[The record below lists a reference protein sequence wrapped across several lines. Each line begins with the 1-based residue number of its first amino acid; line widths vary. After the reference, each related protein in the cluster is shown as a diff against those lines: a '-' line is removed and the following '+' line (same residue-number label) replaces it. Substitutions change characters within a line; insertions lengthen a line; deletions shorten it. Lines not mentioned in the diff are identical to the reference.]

1 MTNKDDLSV
10 QRWLLLGLVVST
22 TAVASTRLLAIFR
35 SEDVAML
42 EILLVA
48 VFTVLFAW
56 ITISFWVGCLG
67 AHALWRRQTKLPLL
81 EPPSPAALA
90 AKGGARTVLVMPV
103 HNENCVQVFA
113 RLQAIW
119 ESIRAAGAG
128 EQFDFFVLSD
138 SNEIAA
144 CAGEQREW
152 RRFHDNSPDAR
163 IFYRRRQRNIG
174 HKSGNIAEFC
184 TNWGAMYAYMV
195 VLDADSLMTGETLAK
210 LTRLMDANPRTALIQ
225 VVPLLIGGHS
235 LFARAQQFASW
246 AYGRVYAAGLARLQG
261 PDGNYWGHN
270 AIIRIRPFM
279 ENCGLPILPGPPPLG
294 GEIMSHDFVE
304 AALLRRAGWDLWLTT
319 DIGGSYEASPPTL
332 IEFLKRDRRWCQG
345 NLQHITLMFAQGLRL
360 PSRLHFALGAMSYL
374 SSPLWLVLVVLFA
387 LNAVQLEKIAAVTYV
402 GRYPM
407 LAWPISHTVAFVSL
421 AIAAMAMLFGPKIL
435 ALILLLRDPQALR
448 DYGGASRAILGVIT
462 ESILS
467 TLLAPIFMLSHSWFV
482 FNILLGR
489 TARWGAQLR
498 GGNGTG
504 LWQSTRAFAPHTFI
518 ASAVGLAAWYW
529 TPGDFWWYT
538 PLLVGASL
546 AILLC
551 WATSSRAWGAF
562 ARRHGLFL
570 IRSETA
576 GVPILDRY
584 ESLVASRQP
593 AADSRAIRDAR
604 APQAA

>member
-1 MTNKDDLSV
+1 MP
-10 QRWLLLGLVVST
+10 
-22 TAVASTRLLAIFR
+22 A
-35 SEDVAML
+35 
-42 EILLVA
+42 
-48 VFTVLFAW
+48 
-56 ITISFWVGCLG
+56 
-67 AHALWRRQTKLPLL
+67 TKN
-81 EPPSPAALA
+81 S
-90 AKGGARTVLVMPV
+90 ARTVLVMPV
-103 HNENCVQVFA
+103 HNEDCVQVFA

-119 ESIRAAGAG
+119 ESVRAAGG
-128 EQFDFFVLSD
+128 SECFDLFILSD
-138 SNEIAA
+138 SNEMAA

-152 RRFHDNSPDAR
+152 RRFHENNPDAR
-163 IFYRRRQRNIG
+163 IFYRRRQRNTG
-174 HKSGNIAEFC
+174 HKSGNIADFC

-195 VLDADSLMTGETLAK
+195 VLDADSLMTGETLIR

-225 VVPLLIGGHS
+225 VVPLLIGGDS

-246 AYGRVYAAGLARLQG
+246 VYGRVYAAGLARLQG

-279 ENCGLPILPGPPPLG
+279 DNCGLPILPGPPPLG
-294 GEIMSHDFVE
+294 GEILSHDFVE

-387 LNAVQLEKIAAVTYV
+387 LNAVALEKVTAVTYL

-407 LAWPISHTVAFVSL
+407 LAWPISHTLAFVSL
-421 AIAAMAMLFGPKIL
+421 AAAAMAMLFGPKIL
-435 ALILLLRDPQALR
+435 ALILLLRDRKALR
-448 DYGGASRAILGVIT
+448 EYGGASRAILGVVT

-489 TARWGAQLR
+489 TTRWGAQLR
-498 GGNGTG
+498 GGNGIG
-504 LWQSTRAFAPHTFI
+504 LWQSTRAFAPHTVI
-518 ASAVGLAAWYW
+518 ACAVGLAAWYW

-538 PLLVGASL
+538 PLLVGAAL

-551 WATSSRAWGAF
+551 WATSSTSWGAS
-562 ARRHGLFL
+562 ARRHGLFA
-570 IRSETA
+570 IPSETV
-576 GVPILDRY
+576 GVSILDRY
-584 ESLVASRQP
+584 ESLVAARLP
-593 AADSRAIRDAR
+593 ANEGGTVPDAR
-604 APQAA
+604 ATQAA